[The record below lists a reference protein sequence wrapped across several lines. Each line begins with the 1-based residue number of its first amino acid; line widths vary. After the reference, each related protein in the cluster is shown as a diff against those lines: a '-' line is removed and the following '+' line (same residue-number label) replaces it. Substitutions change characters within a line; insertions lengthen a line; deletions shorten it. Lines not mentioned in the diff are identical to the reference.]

1 LGFVMKISIAWVFDH
16 IDADVTQVDVPT
28 LIERFNETTA
38 EIEGFQKIKIDL
50 DLFSLVEVK
59 SIESKVKVYSSEW
72 DLDTS
77 LSKREDACAGHWY
90 LMIKRGK
97 GYDWATS
104 IDLGGQKE
112 MLLPALSVSAAE
124 QKGGWKKKFAAID
137 YIFTVDN
144 KSITHRPDMW
154 GHRGFAREIAA
165 LLNLPLKP
173 LEDFVVDYEIKPYD
187 HTAPADKDTP
197 IGITIDDRE
206 KCRRFAGLYMPKIEM
221 RPSLLWMATRLS
233 RVDSRSIN
241 AVVDFTN
248 YVMLDL
254 SQPMHSFDAEELTNK
269 SINARSALNKEK
281 LTLLDDQTIELCG
294 EDLVISDGDRP
305 VALAGVM
312 GGKRSGVT
320 PETTSL
326 FLESANF
333 EAATI
338 RRTSQRYKLRTEASA
353 RFEKSLDPNQ
363 NTDAILRFLK
373 LLDDAKIPYTA
384 APSIASLG
392 ALVEP
397 LELVV
402 TQSFIE
408 TRLGTT
414 VAPDF
419 VVDTLTKLAFG
430 VNEMEEGDS
439 RTYLLVVP
447 TFRSTK
453 DITIPIDIVEEVGRF
468 YGYSSIP
475 FELPSLKTEVS
486 NNYWVHQIYK
496 MKELLAFGLSM
507 RELYSYSLFDE
518 SFLRAINWGPDQTAQ
533 IKDPV
538 SENLYRLVTTL
549 VPNLLK
555 AVQENSADHDQLRF
569 FEWGRCWAKEG
580 ADITELKALAGIIFD
595 KKKPVDF
602 YDAKALLEQFFAMLH
617 LPVQWQHAD
626 TVSYPWF
633 HDAQTAVLLHEGK
646 TIGMAGTADSL
657 FLREVAEGHAFIF
670 ELNGDFLE
678 KYVRPEHRFVP
689 LSKYPEV
696 DRDVSMLVPLSLT
709 VDELSHMM
717 SNVDEQVVAVELVD
731 MFQKKE
737 WKDQRSL
744 TMRYT
749 MRDATKTM
757 TKAEVDAIHTKIIKT
772 VEAAGATVR

>member
-1 LGFVMKISIAWVFDH
+1 MKISIAWVFDH
-16 IDADVTQVDVPT
+16 IDADVSQVDVPN

-38 EIEGFQKIKIDL
+38 EIEGYQHIKTDL
-50 DLFSLVEVK
+50 DPFSLVQVQ
-59 SIESKVKVYSSEW
+59 SIGSKVTVYSPEW
-72 DLDTS
+72 DREIS
-77 LSKREDACAGHWY
+77 LSKRDDLAVGSWY
-90 LMIKRGK
+90 LIIKRGK
-97 GYDWATS
+97 GYEWATS
-104 IDLGGQKE
+104 VDLGGHKD
-112 MLLPALSVSAAE
+112 MLLPALAVSAAE
-124 QKGGWKKKFAAID
+124 QKGGWKKKFETTD

-144 KSITHRPDMW
+144 KSITHRPDLW

-165 LLNLPLKP
+165 ILNLPLKP
-173 LEDFVVDYEIKPYD
+173 LDEFVVAHEITSYD
-187 HTAPADKDTP
+187 HTAPAHDDMP
-197 IGITIDDRE
+197 IAISIE
-206 KCRRFAGLYMPKIEM
+206 NSKKCRRFAGLYIPKITM
-221 RPSLLWMATRLS
+221 RPSLLWMVTRLS

-254 SQPMHSFDAEELTNK
+254 SQPMHAFDANELASR
-269 SINARSALNKEK
+269 SIVARSARNKEK
-281 LTLLDDQTIELCG
+281 LTLLDDQTIELSA
-294 EDLVISDGDRP
+294 EDLVIADGQHP

-312 GGKRSGVT
+312 GGKRSGIT
-320 PETTSL
+320 EETDSL

-333 EAATI
+333 EATSI
-338 RRTSQRYKLRTEASA
+338 RRTAQRHKLRTEASA

-363 NTDAILRFLK
+363 NTNGILRFLK
-373 LLDDAKIPYTA
+373 LLGDAKIPYEA
-384 APSIASLG
+384 AHSIASLG
-392 ALVEP
+392 TLVEP

-402 TQSFIE
+402 PQSFIE
-408 TRLGTT
+408 SRLGTS
-414 VAPDF
+414 VAPEF
-419 VVDTLTKLAFG
+419 VMDTLEKLSFG
-430 VNEMEEGDS
+430 VYGIGQGDS
-439 RTYLLVVP
+439 LKYVVVVP

-475 FELPSLKTEVS
+475 FELPSLETKVS

-518 SFLRAINWGPDQTAQ
+518 SFLRSIDWEPAETAQ

-555 AVQENSADHDQLRF
+555 AIQENSADHDQLRF
-569 FEWGRCWAKEG
+569 FEWGRCWAKEKSG
-580 ADITELKALAGIIFD
+580 ITETKALAGIIFD

-602 YDAKALLEQFFAMLH
+602 YDVKALLQQFFAMLH

-626 TVSYPWF
+626 MVDPWF
-633 HDAQTAVLLHEGK
+633 HDAQTAVLLYEGK
-646 TIGMAGTADSL
+646 TVGMAGTANPL
-657 FLREVAEGHAFIF
+657 FLRDITEGYAFIF
-670 ELNGDFLE
+670 ELDGDFLE
-678 KYVRPEHRFVP
+678 QYVRPLHRFVP

-709 VDELSHMM
+709 VAELTHLIK
-717 SNVDEQVVAVELVD
+717 NVDTHVVAVELVD

-749 MRDATKTM
+749 MRDETKTM
-757 TKAEVDAIHTKIIKT
+757 TKAQVDAIHGKIIKT
-772 VEAAGATVR
+772 VETAGVTVR

>member
-1 LGFVMKISIAWVFDH
+1 MKISIVWVFDH
-16 IDADVTQVDVPT
+16 IDADVASVDVPN

-38 EIEGFQKIKIDL
+38 EIEGYQKVKTDL
-50 DLFSLVEVK
+50 DLFSLAQVK
-59 SIESKVKVYSSEW
+59 SVDAKVKVYSPEW
-72 DLDTS
+72 DLDAS
-77 LSKREDACAGHWY
+77 LSKRDDLQDGHWY
-90 LMIKRGK
+90 LLIKRGNT
-97 GYDWATS
+97 YNWATS
-104 IDLGGQKE
+104 VDLGGQKE
-112 MLLPALSVSAAE
+112 MLLPAMHVSATE
-124 QKGGWKKKFAAID
+124 QKGGWKKKFETTD

-144 KSITHRPDMW
+144 KSITHRPDLW

-165 LLNLPLKP
+165 ILNIPLKP
-173 LEDFVVDYEIKPYD
+173 LADFVVDHPIEQYE
-187 HTAPADKDTP
+187 HAAPAEKDMP
-197 IGITIDDRE
+197 ISIAIDDTQ
-206 KCRRFAGLYMPKIEM
+206 KCRRFAGLYMSKIEI
-221 RPSLLWMATRLS
+221 RPSLLWMVTRLS

-254 SQPMHSFDAEELTNK
+254 SQPMHSFDAAELTNK
-269 SINARSALNKEK
+269 SISARSALNKEK
-281 LTLLDDQTIELCG
+281 LTLLDDQTIELCS

-312 GGKRSGVT
+312 GGKRSGVGS
-320 PETTSL
+320 ETTLL

-333 EAATI
+333 NAATV
-338 RRTSQRYKLRTEASA
+338 RRTAQRYKLRTEASA

-373 LLDDAKIPYTA
+373 LMDDAKMSYTA
-384 APSIASLG
+384 ARSIASLG
-392 ALVEP
+392 APVTP
-397 LELVV
+397 LELTVA
-402 TQSFIE
+402 QSFIE
-408 TRLGTT
+408 SRLGTT

-419 VVDTLTKLAFG
+419 VVHTLCKLSFG
-430 VNEMEEGDS
+430 VKELKESDS
-439 RTYLLVVP
+439 LSYKIVVP
-447 TFRSTK
+447 TFRSSK

-468 YGYSSIP
+468 YGYKQIP
-475 FELPSLKTEVS
+475 RSLPLVKTEVS

-496 MKELLAFGLSM
+496 MKEMLAFGLSM

-518 SFLRAINWGPDQTAQ
+518 SFLRTLNWEPGETAQ

-538 SENLYRLVTTL
+538 SANLYRLVTTL

-555 AVQENSADHDQLRF
+555 AIQENSADHDQLRF
-569 FEWGRCWAKEG
+569 FEWGRFWEKEG
-580 ADITELKALAGIIFD
+580 GDIAESKALAGIIFD

-626 TVSYPWF
+626 TVAYPWL

-646 TIGMAGTADSL
+646 TIGMAGTADPL
-657 FLREVAEGHAFIF
+657 FFRDVSEGHAFIF

-678 KYVRPEHRFVP
+678 QYVRPAHRFVP
-689 LSKYPEV
+689 IAKYPEV
-696 DRDVSMLVPLSLT
+696 ERDVSMLVPLSLT
-709 VDELSHMM
+709 VDELTHMI
-717 SNVDEQVVAVELVD
+717 SNVDDQVVGVQLVD

-757 TKAEVDAIHTKIIKT
+757 TKSEVDAIHAQIIKT
-772 VEAAGATVR
+772 VETAGAIVR